1 MKSNCKSVQI
11 ANGVGF
17 SSIIDKRFKTN
28 KIAINFITALNEK
41 TVTANA
47 IIPALLKKG
56 HKDCPDFTVFSRQLE
71 ELYGSYLSGY
81 VQKLGDYQVMSLSI
95 TGIDDKFA
103 LDNDV
108 ITEKTAEILCNLALN
123 PILIDD
129 VFDNKQVE
137 LEKTSLIDTIEAEI
151 NEKRTYAINQLVKL
165 MCANEPFGVPKY
177 GYVKQAGELTSK
189 AIKEAYDEL
198 LKTARI
204 EIIYVGCSNEDK
216 AMQVFKKA
224 FSQPKRSY
232 TQLQPIK
239 VHPKSETVTEK
250 TDTITVAQSKLVLGF
265 STAQVLTTDQII
277 ATKLM
282 VSVLGGTPSSKL
294 FVNVREKLSL
304 CYYCAARYDRFKGIM
319 MIDSGVEAEN
329 IDKARDQIIKQ
340 LECIQANDFTDE
352 EMSNALL
359 SIKNALNTVY
369 DSDYSIEAWYLGQIL
384 SGTNFSP
391 LEEAAKLQVVTREQ
405 IVEAAKL
412 LLLDTV
418 YILTGNEVE

>member
-1 MKSNCKSVQI
+1 MKSNCKSVEI

-28 KIAINFITALNEK
+28 KIAINLITALNEK

-56 HKDCPDFTVFSRQLE
+56 HKDCSDFTVFSRQLE
-71 ELYGSYLSGY
+71 ELYGSFLSGY

-95 TGIDDKFA
+95 TGIDDKYT
-103 LDNDV
+103 LDDDI
-108 ITEKTAEILCNLALN
+108 ITEKTAEILSNLALN
-123 PILIDD
+123 PILVNG
-129 VFDNKQVE
+129 VFDAKQVE

-151 NEKRTYAINQLVKL
+151 NEKRTYAINQLVKI
-165 MCANEPFGVPKY
+165 MCESEPFGVPKY
-177 GYVKQAGELTSK
+177 GYVGQAKSLTPQVIK
-189 AIKEAYDEL
+189 AAYDEL
-198 LKTARI
+198 LHSARI

-224 FSQPKRSY
+224 FNQVKRNY
-232 TQLQPIK
+232 TQLAPIT
-239 VHPKSETVTEK
+239 VHPKSETVNEK
-250 TDTITVAQSKLVLGF
+250 TDMIAVAQSKMVLGF
-265 STAQVLTTDQII
+265 STAKVLTIDQVI

-319 MIDSGVEAEN
+319 MIDSGVEANN
-329 IDKARDQIIKQ
+329 IDKARVEIVKQ
-340 LECIQANDFTDE
+340 LECIQSGDFTNE

-369 DSDYSIEAWYLGQIL
+369 DSDYSIEAWYMGQIL

-391 LEEAAKLQVVTREQ
+391 FEEAAKLDTVTREQ
-405 IVEAAKL
+405 IIEAANM

-418 YILTGNEVE
+418 YILTGNGVE